1 MEFMYATEKNY
12 KICEQIIGIFHENEV
27 SVSQAYAILDYAKR
41 KIAHDTMDKKKAKK
55 SIEEFRDSFAS
66 AVFYGD
72 SPATK
77 DDIRVLVDRI
87 SNLAEKL
94 LDAISN

>member
-41 KIAHDTMDKKKAKK
+41 KIAHDTMVGEPV
-55 SIEEFRDSFAS
+55 SFDSEGAL
-66 AVFYGD
+66 
-72 SPATK
+72 K
-77 DDIRVLVDRI
+77 
-87 SNLAEKL
+87 
-94 LDAISN
+94 

>member
-1 MEFMYATEKNY
+1 
-12 KICEQIIGIFHENEV
+12 
-27 SVSQAYAILDYAKR
+27 
-41 KIAHDTMDKKKAKK
+41 MDKKKAKK

-77 DDIRVLVDRI
+77 DDIRVLADRI